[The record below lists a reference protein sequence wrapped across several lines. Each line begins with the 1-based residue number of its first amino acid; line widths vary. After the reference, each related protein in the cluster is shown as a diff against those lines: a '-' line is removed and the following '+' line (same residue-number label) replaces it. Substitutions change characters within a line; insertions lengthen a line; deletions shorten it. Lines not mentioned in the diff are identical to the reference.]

1 MARSRPA
8 RETKAPRRPLQEPQA
23 KVKRP
28 SFKWNKLQDCIL
40 LHGLI
45 KILHPKEFPRSTFKQ
60 LEKELG
66 DKYHSNDTLRKRWH
80 IVNDKCETVKEDR
93 KSRSPE
99 NIVWVT
105 ESESEAEDYNM
116 RDIDRG
122 NRESGEQYF
131 LSPKSTPGLKDDY
144 SPVSETS
151 RTMSPSPHHH
161 SRSNRPREE
170 PITPT
175 QPSRRSQTRY
185 AQRLRAASHHSSR
198 EQPAHSN
205 PPPPPAKTPG
215 PNRRSNG
222 PPPRQLT
229 PGNDQTPRGPRSDYR
244 RRRRVER
251 VEESV
256 SPLNRNELPRR
267 R

>member
-1 MARSRPA
+1 MAKSRPA
-8 RETKAPRRPLQEPQA
+8 RENKAPRRPPQESQA
-23 KVKRP
+23 KIKRP
-28 SFKWNKLQDCIL
+28 SFKWNRLQDCIL

-45 KILHPKEFPRSTFKQ
+45 KILHPKDFPGSIFKQ

-66 DKYHSNDTLRKRWH
+66 DQYHSNDTLRKRWY
-80 IVNDKCETVKEDR
+80 IVNDKCEIVKEDR
-93 KSRSPE
+93 KNRSPE

-116 RDIDRG
+116 REIDHRDQ
-122 NRESGEQYF
+122 ESGEQYF
-131 LSPKSTPGLKDDY
+131 PSPQSTPGVKDDY

-151 RTMSPSPHHH
+151 RTLSPSPHHP
-161 SRSNRPREE
+161 SRSNRSREE
-170 PITPT
+170 PVTPT

-185 AQRLRAASHHSSR
+185 AQRLRAAPHHSSR
-198 EQPAHSN
+198 EQPARSN
-205 PPPPPAKTPG
+205 PAPPPAKTPG
-215 PNRRSNG
+215 PTRRGNG

-229 PGNDQTPRGPRSDYR
+229 PGNDQTPRGPRSDFR

-256 SPLNRNELPRR
+256 SPLKRSEAPRR